1 MRFDPGT
8 LTRLMDGDE
17 TALAERVTFDD
28 GTVKTL
34 AKCTA
39 YDLEVMDAYATFK
52 ATEAE
57 VRMREITESR
67 PRHLKAV
74 SAE

>member
-39 YDLEVMDAYATFK
+39 YDLEVR
-52 ATEAE
+52 EART
-57 VRMREITESR
+57 V
-67 PRHLKAV
+67 
-74 SAE
+74 